1 MSKTAKSTAAPVV
14 AKIKVKQ
21 VRSGVGQ
28 LPAARATLRAL
39 GLKRIG
45 HEVIKDDRP
54 EIRGMAKA
62 IQHLVT
68 VETVEEVK

>member
-1 MSKTAKSTAAPVV
+1 MSKAEEVG
-14 AKIKVKQ
+14 KIKVKQ
-21 VRSGVGQ
+21 IRSGIGQ

-45 HEVIKDDRP
+45 HEVIQDDRP

-68 VETVEEVK
+68 VEEVK

>member
-1 MSKTAKSTAAPVV
+1 MSKPAKADQVG
-14 AKIKVKQ
+14 KIKVKQ
-21 VRSGVGQ
+21 IRSGVSQ

-68 VETVEEVK
+68 VEEVK

>member
-1 MSKTAKSTAAPVV
+1 MG
-14 AKIKVKQ
+14 KIKVTQ
-21 VRSGVGQ
+21 LRSGVGQ

-45 HEVIKDDRP
+45 HQVIKDDRP

-62 IQHLVT
+62 IQHLVS
-68 VETVEEVK
+68 VEEVK